1 MAEQPGSVVGYGMVY
16 NYYLLLA
23 MLPEFYGVGQGVY
36 ARGWYL
42 SVVEYVM
49 AYHYYLELEMLSEFN
64 GVGQGV
70 QY

>member
-1 MAEQPGSVVGYGMVY
+1 MVY
-16 NYYLLLA
+16 HYYLLLS
-23 MLPEFYGVGQGVY
+23 EFYGVGQGVY

-42 SVVEYVM
+42 SVVGYVM
-49 AYHYYLELEMLSEFN
+49 AYHYYLELEMLSEFY